1 MSNVV
6 DAKKMVIAL
15 MAAVAKPG
23 GVKGTTVKT
32 IRYNEHCDVVYGNIA
47 WFVKNTWLNVPAYSW
62 EVRERGAHGRRTTYH
77 WWIEK
82 AVGQDTEWEAGTL
95 TARTVTGNPYGST
108 YEVLAESHIVTI
120 EGLSLS

>member
-1 MSNVV
+1 MPNVV
-6 DAKKMVIAL
+6 EAKKAVIAL

-23 GVKGTTVKT
+23 GVEGTTVKT
-32 IRYNEHCDVVYGNIA
+32 IRYNEHRDVICGNVTGFA
-47 WFVKNTWLNVPAYSW
+47 KRTWLLVPAYTW

-82 AVGQDTEWEAGTL
+82 AVGQNTEWEAGTL
-95 TARTVTGNPYGST
+95 TARTVTGNPYGSA